1 MANKDMFSTLIDSL
15 KEHSH
20 CDVVVDAPPGI
31 HRNVI
36 SVSRLKMNTLI
47 SWYGLLSQ
55 LSHKYWSNLPDPPS
69 GEKTYIFLWTIACDE
84 YCVNNTTMSWEGSTI
99 NTFIH
104 LWSVVDRMR
113 YSFEREGL
121 GWLISTRNCADYCKS
136 MSIPGPLDAHL
147 YRPELVFPVD
157 LDEIDNDIFPMVFT
171 NHCESFESFYDFTM
185 SVSVSRGPVPIS
197 VSEIEANN
205 RLVISPSRRP

>member
-1 MANKDMFSTLIDSL
+1 MTESDMFTTLIESL

-20 CDVVVDAPPGI
+20 CDVVVDGAPGAG
-31 HRNVI
+31 RNVI
-36 SVSRLKMNTLI
+36 TVNRLRMNSLI
-47 SWYGLLSQ
+47 SSYDLVSQ

-69 GEKTYIFLWTIACDE
+69 GEKTYIFMWTIASE
-84 YCVNNTTMSWEGSTI
+84 GYCVNNTTMSWDGSTI

-136 MSIPGPLDAHL
+136 MSIAGPLDAHL
-147 YRPELVFPVD
+147 YRPEMVFPINI
-157 LDEIDNDIFPMVFT
+157 DELENDIFPLVFED
-171 NHCESFESFYDFTM
+171 HHESFESFYDFTR
-185 SVSVSRGPVPIS
+185 SVSTTSRPVPTS
-197 VSEIEANN
+197 VSEIESANQTK
-205 RLVISPSRRP
+205 LSASRRS